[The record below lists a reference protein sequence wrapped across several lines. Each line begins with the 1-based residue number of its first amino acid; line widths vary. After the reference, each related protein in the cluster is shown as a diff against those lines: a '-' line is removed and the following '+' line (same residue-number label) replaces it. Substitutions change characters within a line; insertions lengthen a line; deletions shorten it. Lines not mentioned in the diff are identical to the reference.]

1 MEERKELAIR
11 GTQSYIEDID
21 IAQVKST
28 MDKIKQFQHVVM
40 STLEEGQDYGRIA
53 GINKPILFKS
63 GAEKLMMLM
72 GLRTEFDII
81 DSTRDFQNGFFQY
94 QVKCRVLRGDTVITE
109 GLGSCNTKEARY
121 ARRWMSERG
130 LPEGLDKNMLPK
142 REREGKYG
150 KYTEYLIP
158 NEDPYTLD
166 NTVLK
171 MAKKRA
177 LIDAAL
183 HVGSLS
189 SIVTQDLEDFVD
201 EPELQPVA
209 RREPAR
215 QQRQEP
221 RQEKQEGDDKVSTAQ
236 LKMIH
241 AIMNKLE
248 FDAETARA
256 ISKQMFGKESS
267 KDLTKNEASQLIDRL
282 QRMERGEES
291 LPWEFKAQGEQEAQ
305 EEQQE

>member
-1 MEERKELAIR
+1 MEESKEIVVR
-11 GTQSYIEDID
+11 SSQSYIEDID
-21 IAQVKST
+21 IGHVKQT

-40 STLEEGQDYGRIA
+40 STLEEGQDFGRVVNIP
-53 GINKPILFKS
+53 KPILFKS

-81 DSTRDFQNGFFQY
+81 DSTRDFEKGFFQY
-94 QVKCRVLRGDTVITE
+94 QVKCRVLRGDIIITE
-109 GLGSCNTKEARY
+109 GFGSCNTMERRY
-121 ARRWMSERG
+121 R
-130 LPEGLDKNMLPK
+130 NQ
-142 REREGKYG
+142 
-150 KYTEYLIP
+150 
-158 NEDPYTLD
+158 DPYTLD

-177 LIDAAL
+177 LVDAAL